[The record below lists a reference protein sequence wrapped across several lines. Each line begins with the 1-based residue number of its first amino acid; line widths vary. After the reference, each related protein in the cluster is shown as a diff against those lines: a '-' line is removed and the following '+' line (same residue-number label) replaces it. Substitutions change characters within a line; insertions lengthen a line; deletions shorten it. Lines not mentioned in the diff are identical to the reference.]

1 MRSYFK
7 KTQRYRQMIARH
19 AYRRFVR
26 RCKIRRYMKRRRRM
40 TIEEFIRN
48 KPYRDEARQIHSFK
62 DTLQHFLPVNLSH
75 IMNCDQGVFSFDK
88 LGKLGRVNNGIV
100 SIPKNFSIIDNPK
113 ESYEV
118 IQRVMSIFLSQKS
131 KSLRLDYSK
140 CESIDLVTMV
150 FLDAILKDID
160 KYWKSC
166 GRANVDHYCK
176 LKEMGGYN
184 YENPVIFKMINSVG
198 SPDIIINRHSTY
210 SDVIP
215 FRLRCFDSLKA
226 TKGKRLMQKEIDTT
240 QVLEYINNCLGRYHK
255 TLSPE
260 ASREMGFVVAE
271 TLINAEEHSSTG
283 YRYLIGYME
292 EYKDSAHKHSGVFNL
307 VIMNFGQTI
316 YEKFKNVD
324 SRTEINQECLNQMKE
339 LSELYKKRSLFKESF
354 NEETLWTLY
363 SLQQG
368 VTCVPHQKRGNGTIQ
383 FINSFLKLRDND
395 DNDTISHMYILS
407 GNTIIEFDGKYQLFN
422 KIDSNGKTLDIISFN
437 ESGSLREKP
446 DSRYVR
452 HVREYF
458 PGTAIYVRLLLND
471 DDIINS

>member
-1 MRSYFK
+1 
-7 KTQRYRQMIARH
+7 
-19 AYRRFVR
+19 
-26 RCKIRRYMKRRRRM
+26 
-40 TIEEFIRN
+40 
-48 KPYRDEARQIHSFK
+48 
-62 DTLQHFLPVNLSH
+62 
-75 IMNCDQGVFSFDK
+75 
-88 LGKLGRVNNGIV
+88 
-100 SIPKNFSIIDNPK
+100 
-113 ESYEV
+113 
-118 IQRVMSIFLSQKS
+118 
-131 KSLRLDYSK
+131 
-140 CESIDLVTMV
+140 MV

-422 KIDSNGKTLDIISFN
+422 KIDSNGKALDIISFN

>member
-1 MRSYFK
+1 MRSYFR

-19 AYRRFVR
+19 AYRRFLH
-26 RCKIRRYMKRRRRM
+26 RCKIRKYMSRKRRVNIDDYR
-40 TIEEFIRN
+40 RN
-48 KPYRDEARQIHSFK
+48 KSLRDQAKDIFSFS
-62 DTLQHFLPVNLSH
+62 DTIRHFLPVNLRY
-75 IMNCDQGVFSFDK
+75 IINCNHGVFSLDRLSQLFK
-88 LGKLGRVNNGIV
+88 HVNGKVN
-100 SIPKNFSIIDNPK
+100 IPRNFSIIDNPN

-118 IQRVMSIFLSQKS
+118 IQNVISIFLSQKC
-131 KSLRLDYSK
+131 KFLKLDYSK

-160 KYWKSC
+160 KYWKLC
-166 GRANVDHYCK
+166 NRASIGHYCK

-184 YENPVIFKMINSVG
+184 YENTEILKMINSVG

-215 FRLRCFDSLKA
+215 FRLCCFDSHNA
-226 TKGKRLMQKEIDTT
+226 TKEKKLTQKEIDTT
-240 QVLEYINNCLGRYHK
+240 QVLEYINKCLNRYHK
-255 TLSPE
+255 TLSAE
-260 ASREMGFVVAE
+260 ATREMGFVVAE

-283 YRYLIGYME
+283 YRYMIGYME
-292 EYKDSAHKHSGVFNL
+292 EYKDKSHRHSGVFNL

-316 YEKFKNVD
+316 YEKFKNED
-324 SRTEINQECLNQMKE
+324 SVSEINQECVRQMME
-339 LSELYKKRSLFKESF
+339 LSEHYTKRRLFQESF
-354 NEETLWTLY
+354 KEETLWTLY

-395 DNDTISHMYILS
+395 DDDTISHMYILS

-422 KIDSNGKTLDIISFN
+422 KTNSKGETLDIISFN
-437 ESGSLREKP
+437 ESGSLKEKP

-452 HVREYF
+452 HVNNYF

-471 DDIINS
+471 NDIINS

>member
-1 MRSYFK
+1 
-7 KTQRYRQMIARH
+7 MIARH

-26 RCKIRRYMKRRRRM
+26 RCKIRKYMSRRRRM
-40 TIEEFIRN
+40 TIEEYKRN
-48 KPYRDEARQIHSFK
+48 KPFRDEARDIHSFN
-62 DTLQHFLPVNLSH
+62 DTLKHFLPVNLRH
-75 IMNCDQGVFSFDK
+75 IINCNHGIFSLDK
-88 LGKLGRVNNGIV
+88 LSKLSRNTTGTIR
-100 SIPKNFSIIDNPK
+100 IPMNFSIIDNPK

-118 IQRVMSIFLSQKS
+118 IQRVITIFLSQKS
-131 KSLRLDYSK
+131 KSLRLDYST
-140 CESIDLVTMV
+140 CEKIDLVTMV

-160 KYWKSC
+160 KYWKLC
-166 GRANVDHYCK
+166 ARANVDNYCR
-176 LKEMGGYN
+176 LKEMGGFN
-184 YENPVIFKMINSVG
+184 YENQVILKMINSVG

-226 TKGKRLMQKEIDTT
+226 TKEKRLMQKEIDTT
-240 QVLEYINNCLGRYHK
+240 QVLEYINKCLSRYHK

-292 EYKDSAHKHSGVFNL
+292 EYKDSDHKHSGVFNL

-316 YEKFKNVD
+316 YEKFKNVH
-324 SRTEINQECLNQMKE
+324 TGAEINQECLNQMKV
-339 LSELYKKRSLFKESF
+339 LSDFYKNRRLFQESF
-354 NEETLWTLY
+354 QEETLWTLY

-395 DNDTISHMYILS
+395 DNDTISHLYILS
-407 GNTIIEFDGKYQLFN
+407 GNTVIEFDGKYQLYN
-422 KIDSNGKTLDIISFN
+422 KIDSSGKTLDIISFN

-446 DSRYVR
+446 DSKYVR

-458 PGTAIYVRLLLND
+458 PGTAIFVRLLLND